1 MQIDWSRTINDIL
14 SSKVSCLRCGRLESF
29 VHVGYSRSL
38 TAAEHAPRCQD
49 CSRRDGCDARKLV
62 VLCEACADEL
72 HIRAKP
78 VDQEG
83 MMSLLVD
90 DCRKDLEEC
99 LDYLADYWQEELDV
113 DPDAEDSRLERV
125 APDVFAE
132 EDAWRARLEEEFL
145 SYHRWFREHGLRIPD
160 AGWRSDYV
168 EEIIALGYTTLL
180 GD

>member
-1 MQIDWSRTINDIL
+1 
-14 SSKVSCLRCGRLESF
+14 
-29 VHVGYSRSL
+29 
-38 TAAEHAPRCQD
+38 
-49 CSRRDGCDARKLV
+49 
-62 VLCEACADEL
+62 
-72 HIRAKP
+72 
-78 VDQEG
+78 
-83 MMSLLVD
+83 MMALLVN

-99 LDYLADYWQEELDV
+99 LDYLADYWQEELEV
-113 DPDAEDSRLERV
+113 DPDAEDSRLEKV